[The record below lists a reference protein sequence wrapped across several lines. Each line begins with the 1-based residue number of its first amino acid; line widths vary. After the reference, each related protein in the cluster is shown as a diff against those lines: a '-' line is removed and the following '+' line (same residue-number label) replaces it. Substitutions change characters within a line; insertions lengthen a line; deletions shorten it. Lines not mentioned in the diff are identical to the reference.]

1 MFFQSPTIRLLI
13 LLAIFFV
20 ALMVVSILQ
29 SVIALTGFEGRPFLL
44 TMSVIQSV
52 LAFILPA
59 CIAARLFEKDWRSYL
74 SLDRTPSMRAV
85 AGVVI
90 LFIVALPFLNQM
102 IFYNE
107 NVSFPAA
114 MENAFRAMEDQARHI
129 TDIMLGD
136 TSVMGLISGILVV
149 GVVTGIAEE
158 MFFRG
163 ALQRVFLGMM
173 RRPAS
178 AIVLSAF
185 VFSLL
190 HMQFYGFAPR
200 FLMGIMFGYI
210 CWKSGSVMTSA
221 VAHMLNNSLVVLT
234 VWLTNRGMISSD
246 IDTLGVIESGFPWI
260 ALLSCLATVG
270 MLVIGGDFFFSN
282 KKVLDNKGK

>member
-1 MFFQSPTIRLLI
+1 MFFQSSSVRLLT

-20 ALMVVSILQ
+20 ALTLVSVLQ
-29 SVIALTGFEGRPFLL
+29 SVIVLTGFEGRPLLL

-52 LAFILPA
+52 LVFILPA
-59 CIAARLFEKDWRSYL
+59 YIAARLFEKDWRSYL
-74 SLDRTPSMRAV
+74 SLDRSPSLLSV
-85 AGVVI
+85 TGVVI

-107 NVSFPAA
+107 NVSFPASV
-114 MENAFRAMEDQARHI
+114 ENLFRSMEDQARQV
-129 TDIMLGD
+129 TDVMLGD
-136 TSVMGLISGILVV
+136 TNVMGLI
-149 GVVTGIAEE
+149 TGMLRSPVA
-158 MFFRG
+158 
-163 ALQRVFLGMM
+163 
-173 RRPAS
+173 

-200 FLMGIMFGYI
+200 FLMGMLFGYI

-221 VAHMLNNSLVVLT
+221 VAHILNNSLVVLT
-234 VWLTNRGMISSD
+234 VWLTERGMISSD

-260 ALLSCLATVG
+260 ALLSCLATIG
-270 MLVIGGDFFFSN
+270 LIIIGGDYFFNN
-282 KKVLDNKGK
+282 KKSTVKGK

>member
-1 MFFQSPTIRLLI
+1 MFFQSSSVRLLT

-20 ALMVVSILQ
+20 ALTLVSVLQ
-29 SVIALTGFEGRPFLL
+29 SITVLTGFEGRPLLL

-52 LAFILPA
+52 LVFILPA
-59 CIAARLFEKDWRSYL
+59 YIAARLFEKDWRSYL
-74 SLDRTPSMRAV
+74 SLDRSPSFLSV
-85 AGVVI
+85 TGVVI

-107 NVSFPAA
+107 NVSFPASV
-114 MENAFRAMEDQARHI
+114 ENLFRSMEDQARQV
-129 TDIMLGD
+129 TDVMLGD
-136 TSVMGLISGILVV
+136 TNVMGLITGILVV

-158 MFFRG
+158 LFFRG
-163 ALQRVFLGMM
+163 ALQSVLMGML
-173 RRPAS
+173 RSPVA

-200 FLMGIMFGYI
+200 FLMGMLFGYI

-221 VAHMLNNSLVVLT
+221 AAHILNNSLVVLT
-234 VWLTNRGMISSD
+234 VWLTERGMISSD

-260 ALLSCLATVG
+260 ALLSCLATIS
-270 MLVIGGDFFFSN
+270 LIIIGGDYFFSN
-282 KKVLDNKGK
+282 KKSSDKGK

>member
-1 MFFQSPTIRLLI
+1 MFFQSSSVRLLT

-20 ALMVVSILQ
+20 ALTLVSVLQ
-29 SVIALTGFEGRPFLL
+29 SVIVLTGFEGRPLLL

-52 LAFILPA
+52 LVFILPA
-59 CIAARLFEKDWRSYL
+59 YIAARLFEKDWRSYL
-74 SLDRTPSMRAV
+74 SLDRSPSLLSV
-85 AGVVI
+85 TGVVI

-107 NVSFPAA
+107 NVSFPASV
-114 MENAFRAMEDQARHI
+114 ENLFRSMEDQARQV
-129 TDIMLGD
+129 TDVMLGD
-136 TSVMGLISGILVV
+136 TNVMGLITGILVV

-158 MFFRG
+158 LFFRG
-163 ALQRVFLGMM
+163 ALQSVFMGML
-173 RRPAS
+173 RSPVA

-200 FLMGIMFGYI
+200 FLMGMLFGYI

-221 VAHMLNNSLVVLT
+221 VAHILNNSLVVLT
-234 VWLTNRGMISSD
+234 VWLTERGMISSD

-260 ALLSCLATVG
+260 ALLSCLATIG
-270 MLVIGGDFFFSN
+270 LIIIGGDYFFNN
-282 KKVLDNKGK
+282 KKSTVKGK

>member
-1 MFFQSPTIRLLI
+1 MFFQSSSVRLLT

-20 ALMVVSILQ
+20 ALTLVSVLQ
-29 SVIALTGFEGRPFLL
+29 SVIVLTGFEGRPLLL

-52 LAFILPA
+52 LVFILPA
-59 CIAARLFEKDWRSYL
+59 YIAARLFEKDWRSYL
-74 SLDRTPSMRAV
+74 SLDRSPSLLSV
-85 AGVVI
+85 TGVVI

-107 NVSFPAA
+107 NVSFPESA
-114 MENAFRAMEDQARHI
+114 ENLFRSMEDQARQV
-129 TDIMLGD
+129 TDVMLGD
-136 TSVMGLISGILVV
+136 TSVMGLITGILVV

-158 MFFRG
+158 LFFRG
-163 ALQRVFLGMM
+163 ALQSVFMGMM
-173 RRPAS
+173 RSPVA

-200 FLMGIMFGYI
+200 LLMGMLFGYI

-221 VAHMLNNSLVVLT
+221 VAHILNNSLVVLT
-234 VWLTNRGMISSD
+234 VWLTERGMISSD

-260 ALLSCLATVG
+260 ALLSSLATIG
-270 MLVIGGDFFFSN
+270 LIIIGGDYFFNN
-282 KKVLDNKGK
+282 KKSTVKGK